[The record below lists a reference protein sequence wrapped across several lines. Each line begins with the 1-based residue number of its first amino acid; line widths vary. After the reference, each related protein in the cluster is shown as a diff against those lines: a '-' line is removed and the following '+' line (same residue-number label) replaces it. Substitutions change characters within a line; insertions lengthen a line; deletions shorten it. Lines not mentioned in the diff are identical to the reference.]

1 MIFQYK
7 LLIMKKLLFY
17 FALIPAVLF
26 VAAKCDDDNKSMVD
40 LPASIQ
46 NYLNTNYAGAEI
58 EESEMDTLCT
68 GTAVYEVEVEV
79 SEDNEIEL
87 TFDTEG
93 NLLFTE
99 KEIASSQLPAAVTS
113 GINAQYAGASVQEAE
128 RLDLA
133 DGGNQ
138 YEVELKQGQ
147 TYREVLF
154 TAEGTVICEETGDD
168 DEDDE

>member
-1 MIFQYK
+1 
-7 LLIMKKLLFY
+7 MKKFFFC
-17 FALIPAVLF
+17 FALLAGMVFI
-26 VAAKCDDDNKSMVD
+26 AAKCDDDDKSTVT

-46 NYLNTNYAGAEI
+46 NYLDANYAGSEI

-99 KEIASSQLPAAVTS
+99 KEIAINQLPTAVSS
-113 GINAQYAGASVQEAE
+113 GINAQYAGAVIQEAA
-128 RLDLA
+128 RLDMSG
-133 DGGNQ
+133 GGNQ
-138 YEVELKQGQ
+138 YEVELKHGQ
-147 TYREVLF
+147 THREVLINS
-154 TAEGTVICEETGDD
+154 EGTVICEETGDD
-168 DEDDE
+168 DDDDE